1 MTNSLEVLKYLE
13 ANGSEDFSKA
23 FVKAVVYGHEDIV
36 RYIVVGKK
44 GDVEVKD
51 KNLMSTLH
59 STAYMGHL
67 PIVQLLVE
75 NKEPFK

>member
-23 FVKAVVYGHEDIV
+23 LVNTVVYGHKDIV

-51 KNLMSTLH
+51 KKSDVTFTLSFIHGPLANCSTV
-59 STAYMGHL
+59 SR
-67 PIVQLLVE
+67 E
-75 NKEPFK
+75 